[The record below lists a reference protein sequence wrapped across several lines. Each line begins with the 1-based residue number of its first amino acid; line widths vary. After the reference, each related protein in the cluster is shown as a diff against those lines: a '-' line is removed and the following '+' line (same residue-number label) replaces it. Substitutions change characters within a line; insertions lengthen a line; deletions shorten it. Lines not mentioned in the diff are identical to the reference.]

1 MSSEA
6 ALREENARLKTLLG
20 TKDTRIRQLEALLHA
35 LRHRHFGAS
44 SERSSAEQLKLFT
57 ETEDAEVPEAQA
69 APVPVKGHTR
79 RRNGRPRLPDDL
91 PRVEVVHD
99 LDDADKVCAEHGCAL
114 ERIGEETSE
123 QLNYIPATVEVIRHV
138 CLKYACPTC
147 EGHLVTATKPPQP
160 IEKSVATAG
169 LLAWIIVSKYVD
181 ALPLYRQSAI
191 FARLGIAIDRTTMAN
206 WMIACGTLV
215 QPLINLLRER
225 LYEQAVLHMDETTVQ
240 VLSEPGKTAQS
251 KSYMWVSAAGPPRER
266 IVLFDY
272 SPSRSGATAI
282 ELVGDYR
289 GALMVD
295 GYEGYEPVCVANG
308 IVRLGCWAH
317 ARRGFVD
324 AQRQQVKGKTGK
336 ADKALSMIN
345 ALYRIERTLKDEN
358 AEVRYAQRQ
367 RQAVPI
373 LEKLRKWLDKSLTTT
388 APKTALGKALTYLD
402 NQWPRLEHYVDDGR
416 YPIDNN
422 RAENAIRPFVIG
434 RKNWIFSKSVRG
446 VKASANLYGLI
457 ETAKA
462 NGIDPWKYLDH
473 VLAELPKAQTI
484 DDIALLL
491 PGNFA
496 NGD

>member
-1 MSSEA
+1 
-6 ALREENARLKTLLG
+6 
-20 TKDTRIRQLEALLHA
+20 
-35 LRHRHFGAS
+35 
-44 SERSSAEQLKLFT
+44 
-57 ETEDAEVPEAQA
+57 
-69 APVPVKGHTR
+69 
-79 RRNGRPRLPDDL
+79 
-91 PRVEVVHD
+91 
-99 LDDADKVCAEHGCAL
+99 
-114 ERIGEETSE
+114 
-123 QLNYIPATVEVIRHV
+123 
-138 CLKYACPTC
+138 
-147 EGHLVTATKPPQP
+147 
-160 IEKSVATAG
+160 
-169 LLAWIIVSKYVD
+169 
-181 ALPLYRQSAI
+181 
-191 FARLGIAIDRTTMAN
+191 
-206 WMIACGTLV
+206 
-215 QPLINLLRER
+215 
-225 LYEQAVLHMDETTVQ
+225 
-240 VLSEPGKTAQS
+240 
-251 KSYMWVSAAGPPRER
+251 
-266 IVLFDY
+266 
-272 SPSRSGATAI
+272 
-282 ELVGDYR
+282 
-289 GALMVD
+289 MVD